1 MEYFRVE
8 KAGKHTLRPAL
19 SSDNYQDIAGLIYD
33 SDPYIYPYW
42 FDKDRCAGIRTL
54 AKLFTTPGNLYAC
67 ANISVLVENR
77 SQKPIGVVVAANRH
91 SKLNYDMNDF
101 MINDRAG
108 RAILQSVMANV
119 ELARMA
125 QSNELEIT
133 NVCIAERYRGQG
145 IGKWMLRNFLARM
158 GDLGYHRFMLTC
170 LKKNITAREL
180 YGRLGFQVTS
190 ETEAFANPKI
200 QPPPKALR
208 MEYTMMN

>member
-8 KAGKHTLRPAL
+8 KTGNYTLRPAL
-19 SSDNYQDIAGLIYD
+19 SSDNHQDIAGLIYD

-42 FDKDRCAGIRTL
+42 FDKDRNVGIRTL
-54 AKLFTTPGNLYAC
+54 ARLFTIPGNLYSC
-67 ANISVLVENR
+67 ANISVLVENCN
-77 SQKPIGVVVAANRH
+77 QKPIGVIVVANRC
-91 SKLNYDMNDF
+91 SKLDYNLDNF

-108 RAILQSVMANV
+108 RAILQSVIADV